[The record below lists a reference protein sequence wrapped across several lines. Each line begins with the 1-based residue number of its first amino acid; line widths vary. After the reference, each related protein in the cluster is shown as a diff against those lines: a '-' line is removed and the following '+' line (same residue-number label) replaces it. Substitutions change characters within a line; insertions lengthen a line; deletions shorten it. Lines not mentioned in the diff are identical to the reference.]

1 MHKAVGYANAL
12 FFLLY
17 VTRAFYRRIR
27 GARFALLVPQS
38 VNFTIG
44 ITFLADEKRPLNNT
58 SAGCTRPGRQ
68 PLGKGCNR
76 LFYKLHRN

>member
-1 MHKAVGYANAL
+1 MSDCCIITAPTQCIKLEYANAL

-17 VTRAFYRRIR
+17 VTRAFYRRVH

-44 ITFLADEKRPLNNT
+44 ITFLANEKRQVLNNT
-58 SAGCTRPGRQ
+58 SAGCTRIGYQ
-68 PLGKGCNR
+68 PL
-76 LFYKLHRN
+76 